1 MLTRQMAAACLLGAL
16 SGCGSNEKA
25 APIAP
30 VIPPSLLVPCSAP
43 VAIPPGIM
51 SERDVE
57 LGWGRDRAAL
67 RACGG
72 QVLAL
77 ASSVKKINR

>member
-1 MLTRQMAAACLLGAL
+1 MVTRLTAAACLLGAL
-16 SGCGSNEKA
+16 SACGSNEAA

-43 VAIPPGIM
+43 VAVAPGAMI
-51 SERDVE
+51 ERDVE
-57 LGWGRDRAAL
+57 LAWGRDRAAL

-77 ASSVKKINR
+77 AGIVR

>member
-1 MLTRQMAAACLLGAL
+1 MAAACLLAVL
-16 SGCGSNEKA
+16 SGCGSNEQA
-25 APIAP
+25 ASITP

-43 VAIPPGIM
+43 VAIAPGAM

-72 QVLAL
+72 QVAAL
-77 ASSVKKINR
+77 AAVVQ